1 MTTMSA
7 TMIAQ
12 PYPAQPT
19 ARSAIVPHENDVPQS
34 GSTRFK
40 S

>member
-7 TMIAQ
+7 TTIAQ
-12 PYPAQPT
+12 PVSQPAHGP
-19 ARSAIVPHENDVPQS
+19 SAIVPQEKDVPQS

-40 S
+40 